1 MIIVTHLILSVNQ
14 NQNIPMKSLPD
25 WGSLPSEF
33 FLANILLFF
42 NIPLNNTIFQW
53 KTLLS
58 WCKLK

>member
-33 FLANILLFF
+33 FLANI
-42 NIPLNNTIFQW
+42 
-53 KTLLS
+53 
-58 WCKLK
+58 